1 MDSVEGR
8 TSMAPKNRK
17 RGRLRTEQAGI
28 GLIQGLRR
36 EIRRKRATLFRG
48 SAIAS
53 YLESHRVR
61 KLHIGAGHNHLP
73 GWLNT
78 DRDPNS
84 GAVYLDAAEPFP
96 FEDATFDYVYSEHL
110 IEHLPYEAGL
120 AMLEEC
126 RRVLKPGGRIRIATP
141 DMEQIVGLQYASP
154 SGIEERYARWL
165 TESYFPEAVGDRWAV
180 YATNQVFRGW
190 GHQFLYDQE
199 TLGAL
204 LEKVGFTAIR
214 PRPFRQSDDVNLI
227 GVEGHGIE
235 AGNQRMSEF
244 KTMILEATRP

>member
-1 MDSVEGR
+1 
-8 TSMAPKNRK
+8 MARKGRK
-17 RGRLRTEQAGI
+17 RDRPQTGQAGI
-28 GLIQGLRR
+28 GLLRRLRR
-36 EIRRKRATLFRG
+36 EVRRKRAALLRG

-84 GAVYLDAAEPFP
+84 GAIYLDAAEPFP
-96 FEDATFDYVYSEHL
+96 FEDATFDYLYSEHL

-120 AMLEEC
+120 SMLEEC

-141 DMEQIVGLQYASP
+141 DMERIVGLLYALP
-154 SGIEERYARWL
+154 GDVEERYARWL

-180 YATNQVFRGW
+180 YAINQVFRGW
-190 GHQFLYDQE
+190 GHQFLYDQK

-204 LEKVGFTAIR
+204 LEKVGFTAVR
-214 PRPFRQSDDVNLI
+214 PRPFGQSDDVNLI
-227 GVEGHGIE
+227 GVEGHGLE
-235 AGNQRMSEF
+235 AGNQQMSAFE
-244 KTMILEATRP
+244 TMILEAVRP

>member
-1 MDSVEGR
+1 
-8 TSMAPKNRK
+8 MAPKNRK
-17 RGRLRTEQAGI
+17 RGRLRTG
-28 GLIQGLRR
+28 QGGTDVIRRLRR
-36 EIRRKRATLFRG
+36 EIRRKRAALFRG

-120 AMLEEC
+120 FTLEEC
-126 RRVLKPGGRIRIATP
+126 RRILKPGGRIRIATP
-141 DMEQIVGLQYASP
+141 DMERIVSLQYAP
-154 SGIEERYARWL
+154 PGGVEERYARWL
-165 TESYFPEAVGDRWAV
+165 TESYFPEAAGRRWAV
-180 YATNQVFRGW
+180 YAINQVFRGW
-190 GHQFLYDQE
+190 GHRFLYDQH
-199 TLGAL
+199 TLQAV

-214 PRPFRQSDDVNLI
+214 PRSFGQSDDVNLI
-227 GVEGHGIE
+227 GVKGHGLE
-235 AGNQRMSEF
+235 AGNRQMSEF
-244 KTMILEATRP
+244 ETMILEATRP